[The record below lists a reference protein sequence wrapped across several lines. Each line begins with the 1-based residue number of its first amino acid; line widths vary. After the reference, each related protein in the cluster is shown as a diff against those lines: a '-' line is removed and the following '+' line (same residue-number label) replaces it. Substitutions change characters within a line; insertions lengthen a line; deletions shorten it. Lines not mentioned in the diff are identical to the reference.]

1 LTALIF
7 RSLGIYDCFFGNG
20 FVWID
25 LGLHLQRYKSSEIP
39 VSFFAMK
46 FTWEIAY
53 FQENVLVDKGRSALV
68 PRKLAHPNLTLLT
81 HPLRER
87 PKIQANS
94 DAYPTLILTRAL
106 SYLATLSSHP
116 HPHFPYHSD
125 SFIPDQLQQPIETLC
140 PAKPTKSPPSAAR
153 MPSAMASPVRWTVLL
168 SLTCAES
175 VTRACR

>member
-1 LTALIF
+1 MTALIF

-106 SYLATLSSHP
+106 SYLATLSITS
-116 HPHFPYHSD
+116 SS
-125 SFIPDQLQQPIETLC
+125 SFSTSFRLLHTRSTLTNQSKRYV
-140 PAKPTKSPPSAAR
+140 PRSLPSPLPRRPECLRRWLRRLDGRSCCR
-153 MPSAMASPVRWTVLL
+153 LPVRRV
-168 SLTCAES
+168 
-175 VTRACR
+175 